1 MASIAA
7 YFASAA
13 IDAAP
18 QLQALCL
25 VGANIVVEIGFWSL
39 Q

>member
-1 MASIAA
+1 MASIAT

-18 QLQALCL
+18 QLQTLYL
-25 VGANIVVEIGFWSL
+25 VDANIVVGIGF
-39 Q
+39 